1 MPNGSVE
8 DHLSVK
14 SEAPLSWAM
23 RLKIAQDAARGLAYL
38 HEEME
43 FQVILLSF
51 LTFPRFDD
59 SLVHLSLLLIHS
71 EQN

>member
-1 MPNGSVE
+1 ME

-59 SLVHLSLLLIHS
+59 S
-71 EQN
+71 